1 MIVKF
6 TEKDYI
12 NLDRFDGF
20 EITAGTEYKTLEN
33 GNRVPKSSLPYFI
46 FEFTTHHITENGKLD
61 LDSKRYW
68 YKYSTEI
75 PLKESE
81 YRLKNL
87 IVEKIRDM
95 FDEALRNKDK
105 FFDFDSIIR
114 NIINQ
119 MNYEK
124 IEEEERYKKFILD
137 NGDPEKGIIPDPIAE
152 LYRKI
157 SQN

>member
-20 EITAGTEYKTLEN
+20 EINVGTEYKTLEN

-46 FEFTTHHITENGKLD
+46 FEFTIHHISEERKLD
-61 LDSKRYW
+61 LYSKRYW
-68 YKYSTEI
+68 YEYPTEI

-87 IVEKIRDM
+87 IVQKIRDM
-95 FDEALRNKDK
+95 FDKALRNNDK
-105 FFDFDSIIR
+105 FFDFDSTIR

-119 MNYEK
+119 IDYEK
-124 IEEEERYKKFILD
+124 IEEEERYKKLILEV
-137 NGDPEKGIIPDPIAE
+137 GDPEKGIMPDPITE
-152 LYRKI
+152 LFKKKLI
-157 SQN
+157 I